1 MDQLETLKKLDVTIS
16 MKGTADAIRGAIEML
31 SFEVKSAK
39 ECSLKDKE
47 ILQLIN
53 TKLKEVEEEF
63 YRPLDDPTIFEYL
76 QGIAATADQIELGN
90 YCDDQMNLLKANDL
104 HYEGYTA
111 LYYGNCV
118 EATRLLGEAYKTYP
132 EHPLAKID
140 MDKAQKRLD
149 KAPAELIKLENQ
161 IEKNP
166 DKQVVWLK
174 KAGTLVTMGKMEE
187 SLPVFDKAI
196 ALDPE
201 DPNALAKK
209 GAALEGL
216 GRWKEAVPLFEK
228 ALSIKPASQI
238 AKKGMNLA
246 KFLGGLDIEI

>member
-1 MDQLETLKKLDVTIS
+1 MNLDELKKIDVTTS
-16 MKGTADAIRGAIEML
+16 MKATADAIRGAIEML
-31 SFEVKSAK
+31 SFEVKSGK

-47 ILQLIN
+47 ILEVIT

-76 QGIAATADQIELGN
+76 QGIAATASQIELDN
-90 YCDDQMNLLKANDL
+90 YCQDQMNLLKANDL

-111 LYYGNCV
+111 LYYGDCI

-132 EHPLAKID
+132 NHPLAKID
-140 MDKAQKRLD
+140 LDKAQKRLD
-149 KAPAELIKLENQ
+149 KADGELTKAEAA

-166 DKQVVWLK
+166 DKAVNWLK
-174 KAGTLVTMGKMEE
+174 KAGTLVTMGRLEE
-187 SLPVFDKAI
+187 ALSVFDKAI
-196 ALDPE
+196 ELEPDNP
-201 DPNALAKK
+201 DMLAKK

-228 ALSIKPASQI
+228 ALSIKPKSQI

-246 KFLGGLDIEI
+246 KFIGGLDIEI

>member
-1 MDQLETLKKLDVTIS
+1 MSLDELKELDVTIS

-47 ILQLIN
+47 ILEAIN
-53 TKLKEVEEEF
+53 SKLKEVEEEF
-63 YRPLDDPTIFEYL
+63 WRPLDDPTIFEYL
-76 QGIAATADQIELGN
+76 QGIAATASQIELEN
-90 YCDDQMNLLKANDL
+90 YCGDQMNLLKANDL

-132 EHPLAKID
+132 KHPLAKID
-140 MDKAQKRLD
+140 MEKAQKRLD

-166 DKQVVWLK
+166 NKQAIWLK

-187 SLPVFDKAI
+187 SLPIFDKAI
-196 ALDPE
+196 DLDPE

-216 GRWKEAVPLFEK
+216 GRWEEAVPLFEK
-228 ALSIKPASQI
+228 ALSIKPKSQI

-246 KFLGGLDIEI
+246 KFLGGLDIEV